1 MTTAK
6 AGKNLTHLDIGKMV
20 ATKNMAKYYENAR
33 RLLLCAKPKLTQKVI
48 NDNPNGREAKEFAHE
63 VCKLAEK
70 WEYDGRDENGH
81 DWENNYPF

>member
-1 MTTAK
+1 MAK
-6 AGKNLTHLDIGKMV
+6 LGKILTSTVIGKMV

-33 RLLLCAKPKLTQKVI
+33 RLLLCTKPKLVQKVI
-48 NDNPNGREAKEFAHE
+48 NTNPNCREAEEFAHE